1 MPDATI
7 PELKPESVRH
17 PATSPRCRFV
27 SIRRLVRLLF
37 VAVAIAVG
45 VAVAVAVL
53 PLRTIPSADST
64 RLHRQTPGTIRRQ
77 ALLAVAGSCGC
88 LMLDA
93 LSSHSQSPIISKHL
107 LPPRRCVS
115 VGGPAASL
123 WPYHKNG
130 GRASDLEGSKHC
142 GQTTSKFKKFTPP
155 KFNIAPPCRERPDQ
169 MSQAATAVL
178 ATERSTHTADTVS
191 GWTRALGTVVGTVVT
206 VGSTV
211 GSTVGCF
218 LEGCGRF
225 LYFAALGDNLGISTD
240 IDVMRKLAE
249 QPDTDPQILLPA
261 FLALAKLVLAW
272 SCSVWLGL

>member
-1 MPDATI
+1 
-7 PELKPESVRH
+7 
-17 PATSPRCRFV
+17 
-27 SIRRLVRLLF
+27 
-37 VAVAIAVG
+37 
-45 VAVAVAVL
+45 
-53 PLRTIPSADST
+53 
-64 RLHRQTPGTIRRQ
+64 
-77 ALLAVAGSCGC
+77 
-88 LMLDA
+88 MLDA

-191 GWTRALGTVVGTVVT
+191 GWTRALGTVVGTVVDWSGAPSGALS
-206 VGSTV
+206 VVSW
-211 GSTVGCF
+211 
-218 LEGCGRF
+218 R
-225 LYFAALGDNLGISTD
+225 AA
-240 IDVMRKLAE
+240 DVFF
-249 QPDTDPQILLPA
+249 ILRHWETIWGYQLI
-261 FLALAKLVLAW
+261 
-272 SCSVWLGL
+272 